1 MFKNTFFQFA
11 CSLLCAYVQHWR
23 SKKKRAVVLPQ
34 TNQDLPAGS
43 NQNQRLT
50 EEASGDPITNEPLPW
65 LRFTLQQMMA
75 NPQSQQFLHGMFQIY
90 LSISILN
97 KESCLFVLLAIF
109 KWRSSLT
116 TFQFQ
121 NINFIC
127 LHFLLNNNFE

>member
-1 MFKNTFFQFA
+1 MMA
-11 CSLLCAYVQHWR
+11 D
-23 SKKKRAVVLPQ
+23 P
-34 TNQDLPAGS
+34 
-43 NQNQRLT
+43 QNQQL
-50 EEASGDPITNEPLPW
+50 LY
-65 LRFTLQQMMA
+65 
-75 NPQSQQFLHGMFQIY
+75 GMFQIN